1 MEVYKVKY
9 RNILSVL
16 LVSVLCVSAGFAVGN
31 QEKEENNILTV
42 YAYDSFV
49 SEWGPGPI
57 VVPMFEEATGI
68 KVNLVSVGNGGEL
81 LTKLELEKNSPKAD
95 VVIGISHELLSKTLS
110 SDLFIPYESPV
121 LEEIPLS
128 IQFDETYSLLP
139 FNYASYSFN
148 YDSES
153 LSVIPTSLDDL
164 LDPMYK
170 KSIIIM
176 DPRTSSVGM
185 GLLEWTVMV
194 YGENYLDWWR
204 AIKENILTIA
214 DGWSSGYG
222 LFTEGEAP
230 IVLSYITSPVYH
242 LMYEESD
249 RYKST
254 AFSGGNYVALEGVGI
269 VKSSRHI
276 ENAKRFVDFL
286 LTDAQPSIAIANIMY
301 PANKNTPLPPEFEK
315 IEEPVALL
323 SLDHDIIN
331 TSRDTWIKEWVEVMS
346 K

>member
-1 MEVYKVKY
+1 MEVCKVKT
-9 RNILSVL
+9 RKILNVLLLSVL
-16 LVSVLCVSAGFAVGN
+16 CLSVGFASGN
-31 QEKEENNILTV
+31 QEKMDDDILTV

-57 VVPMFEEATGI
+57 VVPRFEEATGI

-110 SDLFIPYESPV
+110 SGLFLPYESPV
-121 LEEIPLS
+121 LQDIPISL
-128 IQFDETYSLLP
+128 QFDETHSLLP

-148 YDSES
+148 YDSEE
-153 LSVIPTSLDDL
+153 LEDIPTSLDDL
-164 LDPMYK
+164 LDEKYK
-170 KSIIIM
+170 RSIIIM

-185 GLLEWTVMV
+185 GLLEWTVKV
-194 YGENYLDWWR
+194 YGDDYLLWWEGV
-204 AIKENILTIA
+204 KDNILTIA

-242 LMYEESD
+242 LMYEDSD

-254 AFSGGNYVALEGVGI
+254 IFEEGNYVALEGVGI
-269 VKSSRHI
+269 VKSSNQK
-276 ENAKRFVDFL
+276 ENAKKFVDFL
-286 LTDAQPSIAIANIMY
+286 LTDAQLDIAIANIMF
-301 PANKNTPLPPEFEK
+301 PANKHVILPPEFATIQEP
-315 IEEPVALL
+315 IEIL
-323 SLDHDIIN
+323 SLDHDVIN

>member
-110 SDLFIPYESPV
+110 SNLFIPYESPV

-204 AIKENILTIA
+204 AVKENILTIA

-254 AFSGGNYVALEGVGI
+254 
-269 VKSSRHI
+269 
-276 ENAKRFVDFL
+276 
-286 LTDAQPSIAIANIMY
+286 
-301 PANKNTPLPPEFEK
+301 
-315 IEEPVALL
+315 
-323 SLDHDIIN
+323 
-331 TSRDTWIKEWVEVMS
+331 
-346 K
+346 

>member
-1 MEVYKVKY
+1 MEVCKVKL
-9 RNILSVL
+9 RKILSSLVLSVL
-16 LVSVLCVSAGFAVGN
+16 CLSVGFASGN
-31 QEKEENNILTV
+31 QENVDSEILTV

-57 VVPMFEEATGI
+57 VVPRFEEATGI

-95 VVIGISHELLSKTLS
+95 VVIGISHELLSKTLLS
-110 SDLFIPYESPV
+110 GLFLPYESPV
-121 LEEIPLS
+121 LEEIPLNL
-128 IQFDETYSLLP
+128 QFDKTHSLLP

-153 LSVIPTSLDDL
+153 IENPPTSLEDL
-164 LDPMYK
+164 LDPTFK
-170 KSIIIM
+170 RSIIIM

-185 GLLEWTVMV
+185 GLLEWTVKV
-194 YGENYLDWWR
+194 YGDDYLIWW
-204 AIKENILTIA
+204 KEVKDNILTIA

-230 IVLSYITSPVYH
+230 LVLSYITSPVYH
-242 LMYEESD
+242 LMYEKSD

-254 AFSGGNYVALEGVGI
+254 VFEEGNYVAIEGVGI
-269 VKSSRHI
+269 VKSSSQQ
-276 ENAKRFVDFL
+276 ENAKKFVDFL
-286 LTDAQPSIAIANIMY
+286 LTDAQLDIAVANIMY
-301 PANKNTPLPPEFEK
+301 PANKSVILPPEFAT
-315 IEEPVALL
+315 IQEPKEII
-323 SLDHDIIN
+323 SLDHEVIN

>member
-1 MEVYKVKY
+1 ML
-9 RNILSVL
+9 LSAVCL
-16 LVSVLCVSAGFAVGN
+16 SAGFASGN
-31 QEKEENNILTV
+31 QETQDSEVLTI

-49 SEWGPGPI
+49 SEWGPGPL
-57 VVPMFEEATGI
+57 VVPRFEEATGI

-110 SDLFIPYESPV
+110 SGLFTPYESPV
-121 LEEIPLS
+121 LSEIPLN
-128 IQFDETYSLLP
+128 IQFDKTHTLLP

-153 LSVIPTSLDDL
+153 LEVVPTSLDDL
-164 LDPMYK
+164 LNPRYK
-170 KSIIIM
+170 RSIIIM

-185 GLLEWTVMV
+185 GLLEWTVKV
-194 YGENYLDWWR
+194 YGDDYLNWWENVKD
-204 AIKENILTIA
+204 NILTIA

-242 LMYEESD
+242 LLYEDSD

-254 AFSGGNYVALEGVGI
+254 VFEGGNYVALEGVGI
-269 VKSSRHI
+269 VKSSKQK
-276 ENAKRFVDFL
+276 EQAKKFVDFL
-286 LTDAQPSIAIANIMY
+286 LTDGQLDIAVANIMY
-301 PANKNTPLPPEFEK
+301 PANKSVILPPEFATIQEP
-315 IEEPVALL
+315 IEIL
-323 SLDHDIIN
+323 SLDHDTIN
-331 TSRDTWIKEWVEVMS
+331 NFRDTWIKEWVEVMS